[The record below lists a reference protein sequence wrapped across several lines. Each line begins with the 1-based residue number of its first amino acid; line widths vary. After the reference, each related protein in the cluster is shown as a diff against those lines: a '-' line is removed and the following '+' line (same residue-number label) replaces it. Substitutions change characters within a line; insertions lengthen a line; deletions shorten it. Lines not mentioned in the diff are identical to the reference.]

1 MVNHGIGT
9 WVHRR
14 RVKSSHTVAII
25 AGDRRLTYPE
35 LAERI
40 DRVSTL
46 LAARGVSSGDRVA
59 YLGPNAPE
67 FLETLFGCGQLGA
80 ILVPLNTRLTAEEL
94 AFQLTDAGAVLAI
107 VDAELAHLVPAD
119 LPRLTV
125 GAAGASY
132 EPALMASEPVHR
144 EAAVQ
149 LGDPAVILYTSGTTG
164 HPKGAVL
171 THGNLTWNSFNVLV
185 DYDVTSRDVALIL
198 SPLFHAASLGMGA
211 LPTLLKGGTLV
222 LQPRFEAGAVLRAI
236 EEHRI
241 TSLSGVPTTFQF
253 LVDHPDWATTDV
265 SSITKLTC
273 GGSAIAARVAAAFE
287 ERGLAFSSGYGLTE
301 ASPGATSLSTYH
313 APRKPTTSGL
323 PHFFTHCRVAD
334 AAGRDCAPGEVG
346 EILLAGPNVIPG
358 YWQRPDASAE
368 AIDKGWLRTGDLGF
382 LDDEGFLTITDRA
395 KDMFISGGENV
406 YSAEVERAILD
417 LPGVEAVALIGI
429 PDERWGEVGRAVIV
443 AAPGAH
449 LTHEAVVAHLTGRL
463 AKYKIPA
470 STIVVEALPLT
481 ASGKVRKHEVRK
493 QYGEDAPT
501 S

>member
-14 RVKSSHTVAII
+14 RVKSSHAVAII
-25 AGDRRLTYPE
+25 AGERRLTYPE

-40 DRVSTL
+40 DRVWTM

-67 FLETLFGCGQLGA
+67 FLETLFACGQLGA
-80 ILVPLNTRLTAEEL
+80 ILVPLNIRLSAQEL
-94 AFQLTDAGAVLAI
+94 AYQLTDAGVVQVI
-107 VDAELAHLVPAD
+107 VDADLEHLLPAA

-125 GAAGASY
+125 AATGGSY
-132 EPALMASEPVHR
+132 ESELRASDTVHP
-144 EAAVQ
+144 EVDVQ
-149 LGDPAVILYTSGTTG
+149 LGDPALILYTSGTTG

-222 LQPRFEAGAVLRAI
+222 LHPRFDAGAVLAAI

-253 LVDHPDWATTDV
+253 LVDHPAWATTDL

-301 ASPGATSLSTYH
+301 ASPGATSLSTHH
-313 APRKPTTSGL
+313 APLKPTTSGL
-323 PHFFTHCRVAD
+323 PHIFTHCRVVD
-334 AAGRDCAPGEVG
+334 SEGRDCAPGEVG
-346 EILLAGPNVIPG
+346 EVLLQGPNVIPG

-368 AIDKGWLRTGDLGF
+368 AIEEGWLRTGDLGF

-395 KDMFISGGENV
+395 KDMFVSGGENV

-449 LTHEAVVAHLTGRL
+449 VTHEAVVAHLTGRL
-463 AKYKIPA
+463 ARFKIPA
-470 STIVVEALPLT
+470 STVVVEALPLT
-481 ASGKVRKHEVRK
+481 ASGKVRKHEVRA
-493 QYGEDAPT
+493 QHGDPR
-501 S
+501 